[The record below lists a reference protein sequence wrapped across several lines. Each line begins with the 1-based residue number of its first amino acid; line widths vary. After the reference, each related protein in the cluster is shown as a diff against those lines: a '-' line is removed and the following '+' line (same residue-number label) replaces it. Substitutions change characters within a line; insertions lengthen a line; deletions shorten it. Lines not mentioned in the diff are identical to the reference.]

1 MDPAAKGALK
11 RSVQQLFEQRSD
23 RVRVLNR
30 HYRVLHVELESLRAR
45 IQAYVASV
53 KAQGGQRPTVNPL
66 QP

>member
-11 RSVQQLFEQRSD
+11 RSVQQLFEQRND
-23 RVRVLNR
+23 RVRALNR

-53 KAQGGQRPTVNPL
+53 KAQGGPRPTVNPL